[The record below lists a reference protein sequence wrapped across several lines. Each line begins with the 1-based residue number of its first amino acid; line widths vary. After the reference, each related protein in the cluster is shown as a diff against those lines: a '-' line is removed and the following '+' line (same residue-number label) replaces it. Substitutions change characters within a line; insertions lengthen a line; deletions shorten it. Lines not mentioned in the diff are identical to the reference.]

1 LVKPTAFIALFLSI
15 TLSILALADQHET
28 TQKQAYFGDL
38 HIHTRYSYDAFFF
51 GTLASPDDAYRFA
64 KGEPIPHASGRD
76 VVISQPLDFYA
87 VTDHAFF
94 LGVWWT
100 MKTDRDHPM
109 AKEADVRAIVDNRNF
124 GGAYTF
130 DRSRLPVDT
139 VRSAWKDVQAAAE
152 RHNDPGNFT
161 TFIAFE
167 FTPDEF
173 DDRPGLNNLHRNI
186 IYRGSRAPDMPIS
199 RIDTINPEVVWDW
212 LDRYRDEG
220 MDAIAIP
227 HNMNISGG
235 RGFELATFDGSPL
248 TAAYAEKRMR
258 HEPLVE
264 ITQIK
269 GSSDTH
275 PFLSPNDEWADFE
288 IAPYKLGGFGKITP
302 QGSFVRDAWKRGLM
316 LQEEQGFNPYRFGVV
331 AASDT
336 HGFSEQSF
344 DSTFTGGDQPPVSP
358 GRGSIPVS
366 NDNGSRGYLETPSR
380 YYGGSGVTGVW
391 AEANTRDAIFEALRR
406 KETFGTSGPR
416 VRVRFAAGYD
426 AGDAASDSRVPQGG
440 DLKARATSP
449 EFLVW
454 ALADPNHGALQ
465 RMQVIKG
472 WYEDGK
478 AQEKVFD
485 VACSDGLAVDPA
497 TRRCPDNGAR
507 VDLATCAV
515 SEGVG
520 AGELRTTWTDPEFQ
534 PTLRAFYYVRVLE
547 NPSCRWSTWDA
558 IRAGVPPR
566 PDLAA
571 TTQERAWSSPI
582 WVEPSSSGSH

>member
-1 LVKPTAFIALFLSI
+1 MKLSHGTTGPALFLCI
-15 TLSILALADQHET
+15 TLSAVAVADQHDQSP
-28 TQKQAYFGDL
+28 QKQAYFGDL

-64 KGEPIPHASGRD
+64 KGEPIPHASGRE
-76 VVISQPLDFYA
+76 VVISEPLDFYA

-94 LGVWWT
+94 LGVWWR

-109 AKEADVRAIVDNRNF
+109 AKELDVRSIVDNRNF

-130 DRSRLPVDT
+130 DRSRLPGDV
-139 VRSAWKDVQAAAE
+139 VLSAWKDTQMAAE
-152 RHNDPGNFT
+152 RHNDPGTFT

-173 DDRPGLNNLHRNI
+173 TDKPGINNLHRNI
-186 IYRGSRAPDMPIS
+186 IYRGSRAPDTLIG
-199 RIDTINPEVVWDW
+199 RIETLNPEVLWDW
-212 LDRYRDEG
+212 LDRYRDQG
-220 MDAIAIP
+220 MEAIAIP

-248 TAAYAEKRMR
+248 TATWSEQRMR
-258 HEPLVE
+258 NEPLVE

-316 LQEEQGFNPYRFGVV
+316 LQEEQGFNPYHFGVV

-344 DSTFTGGDQPPVSP
+344 DSTFVGEEEPPISP

-366 NDNGSRGYLETPSR
+366 TDDGMRGYLETPSR

-391 AEANTRDAIFEALRR
+391 AKANTRDVIFDALRS

-416 VRVRFAAGYD
+416 IRVRFVGGYD
-426 AGDAASDSRVPQGG
+426 LGTAAFESAASELGRTSGRGPQG
-440 DLKARATSP
+440 AQRFATVP
-449 EFLVW
+449 RL
-454 ALADPNHGALQ
+454 GAG
-465 RMQVIKG
+465 RS
-472 WYEDGK
+472 ESGK
-478 AQEKVFD
+478 ASAYASHQ
-485 VACSDGLAVDPA
+485 GLV
-497 TRRCPDNGAR
+497 RRR
-507 VDLATCAV
+507 
-515 SEGVG
+515 
-520 AGELRTTWTDPEFQ
+520 
-534 PTLRAFYYVRVLE
+534 
-547 NPSCRWSTWDA
+547 
-558 IRAGVPPR
+558 
-566 PDLAA
+566 
-571 TTQERAWSSPI
+571 
-582 WVEPSSSGSH
+582 